1 MRHIYSL
8 VLTILLTGCSVVDHA
23 WLSDSQ
29 NIPEKAEK
37 RNVIKATPMS
47 GPADKKS
54 TEDSKVA
61 LVGTKSLPIVPLNIT
76 PEVRREIKR
85 YTSKNRSCIQNALN
99 NRKEHY
105 DLMGEIFRNEGV
117 PEELIN
123 VAMLES
129 QFNPRAK
136 SSAGARGMWQFMA
149 GTGRIYGLKVSKK
162 QDDRLNP
169 LLSTVA
175 AAKHLKDLYNDFG
188 DWHLALA
195 AYNAG
200 PGRIKRSLQKTGTDT
215 FWEMS
220 RKGDLSKETQDFVPR
235 FIASALIMGQP
246 EQFGFNPV
254 G

>member
-1 MRHIYSL
+1 MRLISSI

-23 WLSDSQ
+23 WLSDSASNSDKYARSEFPKLISQ
-29 NIPEKAEK
+29 HN
-37 RNVIKATPMS
+37 
-47 GPADKKS
+47 ADEVPGAVKVVKS
-54 TEDSKVA
+54 D
-61 LVGTKSLPIVPLNIT
+61 GRLPIVPLNIT

-85 YTSKNRSCIQNALN
+85 YTSQNRKCIENALN
-99 NRKEHY
+99 NRKQHY
-105 DLMGEIFRNEGV
+105 DLMGQIFKNEGV

-129 QFNPRAK
+129 QFNPQAK
-136 SSAGARGMWQFMA
+136 SPAGARGMWQFMA
-149 GTGRIYGLKVSKK
+149 GTGRLYGLKVSKK

-169 LLSTVA
+169 LLSTIA

-200 PGRIKRSLQKTGTDT
+200 PNKIKKSLEKTGTDT
-215 FWEMS
+215 FWEIS
-220 RKGDLSKETQDFVPR
+220 RKGELSKETQDFVPR